1 MQVTRTPPI
10 SRYWGG
16 GGGGYWLPV
25 FPLLT
30 TCKAGT
36 SNLCRY
42 GEYSLKKLSG
52 SAHVV
57 FKAVRVLARM
67 CPCADSYEPSLLER
81 NIRLLKIVIL
91 LFFSVR
97 FYFSADFLSR
107 FKAVR
112 VLARM
117 CPCADSY
124 EPSLLERNIRLLK
137 IVIFLFSA
145 LDFILAPIFYPV
157 SKQ

>member
-1 MQVTRTPPI
+1 M
-10 SRYWGG
+10 
-16 GGGGYWLPV
+16 
-25 FPLLT
+25 
-30 TCKAGT
+30 
-36 SNLCRY
+36 
-42 GEYSLKKLSG
+42 
-52 SAHVV
+52 
-57 FKAVRVLARM
+57 FKAVRVLTRM

-91 LFFSVR
+91 LFFSFR

-124 EPSLLERNIRLLK
+124 EPSLLERNIKLLK
-137 IVIFLFSA
+137 IVIFLFFSVRFYFSTHF
-145 LDFILAPIFYPV
+145 FIPFQSSEGSSENASMPRLIWNFAACVIVRYSVHNPLKCGSRGGTGGPDPPLENHKLYGFL
-157 SKQ
+157 